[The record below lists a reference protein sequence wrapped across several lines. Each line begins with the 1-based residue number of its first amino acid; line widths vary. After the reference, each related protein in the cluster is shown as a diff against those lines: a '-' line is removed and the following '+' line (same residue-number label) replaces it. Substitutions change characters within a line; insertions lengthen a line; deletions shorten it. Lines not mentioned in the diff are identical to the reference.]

1 MKNIFDYSV
10 PYVGIKF
17 NLSPVV
23 HFVRDLLFT
32 FIFWQIGYRDFHA
45 AFAVMLAAGFFEA
58 GNGVNFRADGCHG
71 YFDLLDFLPSAL
83 AGFLAVGYLS
93 HDFDRML
100 LFELLA
106 VYAATVIILVLLNK
120 LLGRKFIIE

>member
-23 HFVRDLLFT
+23 HFVRDVLFT
-32 FIFWQIGYRDFHA
+32 FIFWQIGYRDFQA
-45 AFAVMLAAGFFEA
+45 ALAVMLAAGFFEA

-71 YFDLLDFLPSAL
+71 YFDLLDFLPSPL
-83 AGFLAVGYLS
+83 AGFLVVGYLS
-93 HDFDRML
+93 HDFDRNL
-100 LFELLA
+100 LLELLA
-106 VYAATVIILVLLNK
+106 IYAATGILLVLINK